1 MKNQRKHARH
11 RVGLILALVGL
22 ISAVAL
28 MSGPT
33 RLASA
38 QTAPSWSYTG
48 NLNAARS
55 YVPAT
60 LLPNGKVLV
69 AGGSFDSPYTGDL
82 TAELYDP
89 ATGTWSATG
98 SAASNFGTG
107 AESAGF
113 FNHTATLLP
122 NGKVLVAGGSE
133 FDGSF
138 KSAELY
144 DPATGTWSYTSTPN
158 TARESHTATLLP
170 NGKVLIAAGFD
181 YDYNSLN
188 TAELYDPAT
197 GTWSRTGNLN
207 VSRVYH
213 TATLL
218 PNGKVLVEGGVEE
231 NILRPSEALSSAEL
245 YDPATG
251 TWSNT
256 GSLNTARVYHT
267 ATLLP
272 NGKVLVAAGSGAF
285 FPNGLNSAELYDPAT
300 GTWTSTG
307 NLNTERDSR
316 TAMLLPS
323 GKVLLVGNDIA
334 ELYDPA
340 TGTWSITASPK
351 KALIGPATL
360 LPNGTVLM
368 LASYDNTAELYDPGT
383 SAMPNLIDN
392 AQFFVRQHYRDF
404 LNREPDTDG
413 LNFWTA
419 EILSCGT
426 DAQCVEA
433 KRINISAAYFLSI
446 EFQQTG
452 YLVYRLYKSSYGNLP
467 SVPVPLTLNE
477 FLPDS
482 QKIGRDVIVNQSGWE
497 QVLEN
502 NKQSFTSEFVQ
513 RSRFTSAFLTSMT
526 PTQFVD
532 RLFTN
537 AGVTPS
543 ATDRQAA
550 IGEFGSATSTSDV
563 AARARTLRRVA
574 ENPTMN
580 IKEFNRAFVL
590 MQYFGYLR
598 RNPNDAPDSDYSG
611 YQFWLAKLNVFD
623 GNFVNAEMVKAFITS
638 TEYRQRFGP

>member
-1 MKNQRKHARH
+1 MKNQRKHARY
-11 RVGLILALVGL
+11 RVGLILSSVGL
-22 ISAVAL
+22 ISAVTL
-28 MSGPT
+28 MSHPT
-33 RLASA
+33 RLVSA
-38 QTAPSWSYTG
+38 QAVAPSWSYTG
-48 NLNAARS
+48 NLNTARFN
-55 YVPAT
+55 VPAT
-60 LLPNGKVLV
+60 LLPSGKVLV
-69 AGGSFDSPYTGDL
+69 AGGGYDRPYTGDM
-82 TAELYDP
+82 TAELYD
-89 ATGTWSATG
+89 SATG
-98 SAASNFGTG
+98 SWSGTG
-107 AESAGF
+107 SAKEDRADQYLRF

-122 NGKVLVAGGSE
+122 NGKVLVAGGSQN
-133 FDGSF
+133 DGSF
-138 KSAELY
+138 NTSELY
-144 DPATGTWSYTSTPN
+144 DPATGTWSFTGTLN

-197 GTWSRTGNLN
+197 GTWSRTGSLN
-207 VSRVYH
+207 MSRVYH

-218 PNGKVLVEGGVEE
+218 LNGKVLVEGGVDE
-231 NILRPSEALSSAEL
+231 NILRPSAPVDSAEL

-251 TWSNT
+251 TWSTT
-256 GSLNTARVYHT
+256 GSLNTARMAHT
-267 ATLLP
+267 ATLLS
-272 NGKVLVAAGSGAF
+272 NGKVLVAAGYGPNA
-285 FPNGLNSAELYDPAT
+285 PNGLNSAELYNPAT
-300 GTWTSTG
+300 GTWTRTG
-307 NLNTERDSR
+307 DLNTERDSR
-316 TAMLLPS
+316 TATLLPS

-340 TGTWSITASPK
+340 TGTWGITASPK

-419 EILSCGT
+419 EIVSCGS

-433 KRINISAAYFLSI
+433 KRINVSAAYFLSI

-467 SVPVPLTLNE
+467 SAPVPITLNE
-477 FLPDS
+477 FLPDT
-482 QKIGRDVIVNQSGWE
+482 QKIGQGVIVNQSGWE

-526 PTQFVD
+526 PAQFVD

-543 ATDRQAA
+543 ATDRQAV

-574 ENPTMN
+574 ENSTMN